1 MEILSLDR
9 FSYRYPHAAKD
20 AVSGI
25 TLSVDEGDF
34 VLLCGASGCG
44 KSTLLENLKPELR
57 RNGTRSGGVYY
68 KGRAI
73 ETLTRMESACDIGFV
88 MQDVEAQLVADMVR
102 AELSFGLES
111 LGFPGGVI
119 RRRVAEMA
127 SFFGMGRLL
136 NRTVNSLSGG
146 EKQLVSLAAVL
157 ALSPRLLLL
166 DEPASQLDPVAARE
180 LFSMLARVNAE
191 LGITILIAEHH
202 TEELFAL
209 CSKVLLLEDGQLRF
223 FGGSREAAQFIATE
237 MNPNGVQAGTL
248 SHDTVLPEDR
258 AGMAF
263 AALLPSAAKI
273 FPDEAEIP
281 LSVREGRSLFE
292 QKTRG
297 KARPA
302 LRPVQPPQTPP
313 AVVVKGLYYS
323 YGGAQALLFNDLT
336 LTLYQNELSAVMGA
350 NGAGKSTLL
359 KLLCGFMKP
368 QRGRVELFGQRN
380 TREVAIGYL
389 PQNPRLLFIADTVED
404 DLLATAAAFKLPQ
417 PKERIS
423 SLAEALGIEA
433 ILHSHPYDIS
443 AGELQRAALAKVL
456 LASPRLLLLDE
467 PTKALDPQAKAKLAS
482 LLRGLV
488 GQGMTVVLA
497 SHDVEFCARYCDRC
511 ALLFDGQAASVGAPA
526 QFFGGNTFY
535 TTAAG
540 RIAAGF
546 SAEAV
551 TCEEVRALWQE

>member
-20 AVSGI
+20 AVSDI

-57 RNGTRSGGVYY
+57 KNGMRSGGVYY
-68 KGRAI
+68 KERPL

-88 MQDVEAQLVADMVR
+88 MQDVEAQLVADTVR
-102 AELSFGLES
+102 AELCFGLES

-180 LFSMLARVNAE
+180 LFSMLARINAE

-209 CSKVLLLEDGQLRF
+209 CSKVLLLKDGRLRF
-223 FGGSREAAQFIATE
+223 FGGSREAAQFIAAE
-237 MNPNGVQAGTL
+237 MNENGAQGGTL
-248 SHDTVLPEDR
+248 SRDTVPPEDR
-258 AGMAF
+258 AGTAF

-273 FPDEAEIP
+273 FPDEIP

-297 KARPA
+297 KQRPA
-302 LRPVQPPQTPP
+302 PRSVQPPQTPP
-313 AVVVKGLYYS
+313 AVAVKGLYYS
-323 YGGAQALLFNDLT
+323 YGGAQALLFNDLA
-336 LTLYQNELSAVMGA
+336 LTLYQGELSAVMGA

-359 KLLCGFMKP
+359 RLLCGFLKP
-368 QRGRVELFGQRN
+368 QRGRVELLGQRHA
-380 TREVAIGYL
+380 REVAIGYL
-389 PQNPRLLFIADTVED
+389 PQNPKLLFIADAVED
-404 DLLATAAAFKLPQ
+404 DLLATAAAFALPQ
-417 PKERIS
+417 PEERIR
-423 SLAEALGIEA
+423 SLAKALGIEG
-433 ILHSHPYDIS
+433 ILRAHPYDIS

-488 GQGMTVVLA
+488 GQGVTVVLA

-546 SAEAV
+546 STEAV
-551 TCEEVRALWQE
+551 TCEEVRALWRE